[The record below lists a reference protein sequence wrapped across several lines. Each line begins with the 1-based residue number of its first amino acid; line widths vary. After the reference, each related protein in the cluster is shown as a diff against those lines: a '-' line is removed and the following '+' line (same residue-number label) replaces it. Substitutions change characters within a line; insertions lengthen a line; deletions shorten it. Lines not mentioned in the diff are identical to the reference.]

1 MEQLIGMVIV
11 AVIFFAVGYFV
22 GNKTEIGK
30 SSGSHSG
37 SADQSKTPK
46 RR

>member
-1 MEQLIGMVIV
+1 MEQLIGIVIV

-22 GNKTEIGK
+22 GNKTEIGE

-37 SADQSKTPK
+37 SADQSKNQQ